1 MSGNLYRPATML
13 AVSLSTEG
21 HSALSSANKYH
32 TVKGEFSIARST
44 FALIKAFWQKM
55 DTFGSFPIRQ

>member
-21 HSALSSANKYH
+21 HSALSSANTH

-44 FALIKAFWQKM
+44 FVLIKAFRQKM

>member
-21 HSALSSANKYH
+21 HSALSSASKYPYSEGRIQYCQ
-32 TVKGEFSIARST
+32 VNICANQGFLAKNGYFWLFSH
-44 FALIKAFWQKM
+44 
-55 DTFGSFPIRQ
+55 

>member
-1 MSGNLYRPATML
+1 MSGNLYWPATML

-21 HSALSSANKYH
+21 HSALSSANTH

-44 FALIKAFWQKM
+44 FVLIKAFWQKL